1 VDYIIESYPRS
12 QTRACGLIKLARS
25 SYYYQGHPR
34 DDAPLRKALKVKANE
49 RVRWGLPRLMVLL
62 KRDGWE
68 DNHKRV
74 HRIYRE
80 EGLQIKKRTR
90 RKKQRSPYRGNREQA
105 TAPNQRW
112 SMDFVHDSTEQGRIR
127 SLNIVDDYTR
137 ECLWIEVDRSLS
149 GHRVTRVLDN
159 LVELRGKPQSLVM
172 DNGPEFAGLTL
183 DRWAYKEQVQLNFIQ
198 PGKPTQN
205 AYVESFNGKFRDECL
220 NETIFEDLHHAR
232 EVIENWRVDY
242 NELRP
247 HASLNKLTP
256 SEFAANPH
264 EGCFTVEN
272 TTNHQ
277 HKIKHSLS

>member
-1 VDYIIESYPRS
+1 
-12 QTRACGLIKLARS
+12 
-25 SYYYQGHPR
+25 
-34 DDAPLRKALKVKANE
+34 
-49 RVRWGLPRLMVLL
+49 MVLL

-90 RKKQRSPYRGNREQA
+90 RKKQRSAYRGNREQTTVA
-105 TAPNQRW
+105 NQRW

-159 LVELRGKPQSLVM
+159 LIELRGKPQSLVM

-183 DRWAYKEQVQLNFIQ
+183 DRWVYREQVQLNFIQ

-220 NETIFEDLHHAR
+220 NENIFKNLDHAR

-242 NELRP
+242 NEQRP
-247 HASLNKLTP
+247 HSSLNKLTP
-256 SEFAANPH
+256 SQFAANPH
-264 EGCFTVEN
+264 EGCFTIEN
-272 TTNHQ
+272 TANHQ
-277 HKIKHSLS
+277 HKIIPSLSQKTVQLTG